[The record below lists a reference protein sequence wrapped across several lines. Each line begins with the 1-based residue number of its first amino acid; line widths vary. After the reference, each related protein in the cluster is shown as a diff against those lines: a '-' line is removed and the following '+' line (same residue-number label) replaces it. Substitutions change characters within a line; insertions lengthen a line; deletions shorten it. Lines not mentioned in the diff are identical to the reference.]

1 MIAVWP
7 LVSGGEEYAVS
18 FDHERSHRLLI
29 IPALFDEANKTRHLI
44 VETMRRLDGA
54 GIDSFLPDLPGC
66 NESPAPL
73 QNQTLADWRA
83 AMIAAAKYFRADH
96 VLTIRAG
103 AILAPPML
111 SGWRY
116 APTSGAGSLRALLRA
131 RVISAREAGKDEDSE
146 SLLKAGRVDGLE
158 LAGHHLGAT
167 MISDLERAHLPD
179 SGRLSDITQGTI
191 GGGGAWLRA
200 EPDFDAAQADA
211 LAALIT
217 MSLSAGTE

>member
-7 LVSGGEEYAVS
+7 QVSGGEEYAVS
-18 FDHERSHRLLI
+18 FDRERAHRVLVV
-29 IPALFDEANKTRHLI
+29 PALFDEANKTRHLI

-54 GIDSFLPDLPGC
+54 DIDSFLPDLPGC
-66 NESPAPL
+66 NESTLPL
-73 QNQTLADWRA
+73 KEQTLADWRS
-83 AMIAAAKYFRADH
+83 AMLVASNHFRASH

-116 APTSGAGSLRALLRA
+116 APTSGAGALRALLRA
-131 RVISAREAGKDEDSE
+131 KILAAREAGQDATSE
-146 SLLKAGRVDGLE
+146 SLLQLGRTEGLE
-158 LAGHHLGAT
+158 LAGHYLGAE
-167 MISDLERAHLPD
+167 MICGLERAHLPD

-200 EPDFDAAQADA
+200 EPDFDATQADA
-211 LAALIT
+211 LAAMIT
-217 MSLSAGTE
+217 ISLSAGAD